1 MNQRDT
7 APGAALRQRLATLI
21 ADRGAAGVQY
31 LVVRGGQTLHEH
43 GVGFADALLA
53 RPVTPQTTFNLY
65 SITKTVTAAAVLAL
79 AEAGRLDL
87 DAPIGVAA
95 GVAGLE
101 AYGSVRE
108 TLLHRAGFR
117 NPNPLRWIHRAEADA
132 TFDERAFVQG
142 VVSGLRGS
150 RRALRR
156 SGYSNLGYLLLGLA
170 VERAAE
176 APFRE
181 AVRRLVFEPL
191 CPAAEERLGFAID
204 RPEQHAPG
212 HLRRRGVLALALGLF
227 VDRSLVVHS
236 RDAQWLRL
244 HLHHVN
250 GSAYG
255 GLIGNARGLA
265 RFAQAVIGSADGM
278 SAGVRA
284 RLIEIVPGPGPARSL
299 GWFAGR
305 CGRHRWLAHAGG
317 GLGYYGELRLYP
329 DLGGV
334 SVLLTSGPG
343 LVDARCLDRIDPIW
357 LEASP

>member
-1 MNQRDT
+1 MNERDT
-7 APGAALRQRLATLI
+7 ALGAALRQRLASLI
-21 ADRGAAGVQY
+21 AGRGAAGAQY
-31 LVVRGGQTLHEH
+31 LALRGGRTLHEH
-43 GVGFADALLA
+43 GVGVADAAAA

-65 SITKTVTAAAVLAL
+65 SITKTITAAAVLAL

-87 DAPIGVAA
+87 EAPIGAVA

-117 NPNPLRWIHRAEADA
+117 NPNPLRWIHRAEAHA
-132 TFDERAFVQG
+132 TFDEPAFVRDL
-142 VVSGLRGS
+142 VSGLRGS

-170 VERAAE
+170 VERAAQ
-176 APFRE
+176 ASFRE
-181 AVRRLVFEPL
+181 AVRRLVLEPL
-191 CPAAEERLGFAID
+191 RPAADELLGFTIE

-212 HLRRRGVLALALGLF
+212 HLRRRGLLDLALGLF

-236 RDAQWLRL
+236 RDAQWVRL

-265 RFAQAVIGSADGM
+265 RFAQAVIGSANGL
-278 SAGVRA
+278 SASVRT
-284 RLIEIVPGPGPARSL
+284 RLIELVPGPGPARSL
-299 GWFAGR
+299 GWFGGR

-329 DLGGV
+329 DLGCV
-334 SVLLTSGPG
+334 SVLLTNGPG
-343 LVDARCLDRIDPIW
+343 LVDARCLDRLDPIW
-357 LEASP
+357 LDASP